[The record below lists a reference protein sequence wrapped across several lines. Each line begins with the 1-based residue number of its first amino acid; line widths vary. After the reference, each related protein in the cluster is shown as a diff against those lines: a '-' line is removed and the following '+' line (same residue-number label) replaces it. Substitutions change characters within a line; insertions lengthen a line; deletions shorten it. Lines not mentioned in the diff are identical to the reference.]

1 MKPALNIEEAEA
13 EIPSMANGVGES
25 SECKAPLFLSS
36 AQDCVCTGFSLLSR
50 WVIQDPDF
58 EGHSP
63 HVLDAFW
70 QGLSTIDSDALRQCL
85 YGLYLHC
92 YIVTLLHHYTVQ
104 LHCYIIT
111 LNSYT
116 VTSLHCT
123 VTLLLCCTVTLL
135 CCYTVR
141 LLDCYPVT
149 GGLPHILFCF
159 PLVIM

>member
-92 YIVTLLHHYTVQ
+92 YIVTLLHHYTEQ
-104 LHCYIIT
+104 LYCYITT
-111 LNSYT
+111 LYSYII
-116 VTSLHCT
+116 TSLHCT
-123 VTLLLCCTVTLL
+123 VILLHHYTAQLHCYITTLYSYIVTLL
-135 CCYTVR
+135 HCYIVM
-141 LLDCYPVT
+141 LLHC
-149 GGLPHILFCF
+149 
-159 PLVIM
+159 